1 MPAKQLSKE
10 TGISAITGK
19 SVVIRHA
26 TESDLVF
33 IEESL
38 KKRGSAIV
46 DLQAFQFVV
55 AAEDNDIIGFGGLRR
70 KGDVCDIACAVVVE
84 KQKNKG
90 IGAAIVSHLI
100 EYSPV
105 DRVFVA
111 TDLVEYFKDLGFA
124 ETNRGPGE
132 LGCVLDVECGPRGKR
147 GPVLMVYEK

>member
-1 MPAKQLSKE
+1 MTIKPSAKE

-26 TESDLVF
+26 TGSDMVF

-38 KKRGSAIV
+38 KKHGSAII

-55 AAEDNDIIGFGGLRR
+55 AAEDGDIIGFGGLRR

-84 KQKNKG
+84 KRRNRG
-90 IGAAIVSHLI
+90 IGAAIVNHLI
-100 EYSPV
+100 EYAPV
-105 DRVFVA
+105 DRVFVT
-111 TDLVEYFKDLGFA
+111 TDLVEYFKELGFA

-132 LGCVLDVECGPRGKR
+132 MGCVLDIECGPRGKR

>member
-1 MPAKQLSKE
+1 MPAKQQSRE

-26 TESDLVF
+26 TGSDMVF

-38 KKRGSAIV
+38 KEHGSAVI

-55 AAEDNDIIGFGGLRR
+55 AAENSHIIGFGGLRQ
-70 KGDVCDIACAVVVE
+70 KGDVCDIACAIVVE
-84 KQKNKG
+84 KRRNTG
-90 IGAAIVSHLI
+90 IGAAIVNHLI
-100 EYSPV
+100 EYAPV
-105 DRVFVA
+105 DRVFVT
-111 TDLVEYFKDLGFA
+111 TDVVEYFKELGFA

-147 GPVLMVYEK
+147 GQVLMVYEK

>member
-1 MPAKQLSKE
+1 MTIKPSAKE

-26 TESDLVF
+26 TESDMVF

-38 KKRGSAIV
+38 KKHGSAVI

-55 AAEDNDIIGFGGLRR
+55 AAEDSDIIGFGGLRR

-84 KQKNKG
+84 KHRNRG

-100 EYSPV
+100 EYAPV
-105 DRVFVA
+105 DRVFVT

-132 LGCVLDVECGPRGKR
+132 MGCVLDIECGPRGKR

>member
-1 MPAKQLSKE
+1 MPAKQLPKM

-26 TESDLVF
+26 TESDMVF

-38 KKRGSAIV
+38 KKDGIAII

-55 AAEDNDIIGFGGLRR
+55 AAENSDIIGFGGLRR

-84 KQKNKG
+84 KRRNRG
-90 IGAAIVSHLI
+90 IGAAIVNHLI
-100 EYSPV
+100 EYAPV
-105 DRVFVA
+105 DRVFVT
-111 TDLVEYFKDLGFA
+111 TDFVEYFKELGFA

-132 LGCVLDVECGPRGKR
+132 LGCVLDVEYAAHGKR
-147 GPVLMVYEK
+147 NLVLMVYEK

>member
-19 SVVIRHA
+19 SVMIRHA
-26 TESDLVF
+26 TESDMVF

-38 KKRGSAIV
+38 KKHDIAVI

-55 AAEDNDIIGFGGLRR
+55 AAENSDIIGFGGLRQT
-70 KGDVCDIACAVVVE
+70 GDVCDIACAIVVE
-84 KQKNKG
+84 KRRNRG
-90 IGAAIVSHLI
+90 IGAAIVGHLI
-100 EYSPV
+100 EYAPV
-105 DRVFVA
+105 DRVFVT
-111 TDLVEYFKDLGFA
+111 TDLVEYFKELGFA

-132 LGCVLDVECGPRGKR
+132 LGCVLDLECGPRGTR

>member
-1 MPAKQLSKE
+1 MTIKPSAKE

-19 SVVIRHA
+19 TVVVRHA
-26 TESDLVF
+26 NDSDLVF

-38 KKRGSAIV
+38 KKKGRAII

-55 AAEDNDIIGFGGLRR
+55 AAEDGDIIGFGGLRR

-84 KQKNKG
+84 KHRNRG

-100 EYSPV
+100 EYAPA
-105 DRVFVA
+105 DRVFVT
-111 TDLVEYFKDLGFA
+111 TDVVEYFKDLGFA

>member
-19 SVVIRHA
+19 SVMIRHA
-26 TESDLVF
+26 TGSDMVF

-38 KKRGSAIV
+38 KEHGIAVV

-55 AAEDNDIIGFGGLRR
+55 AAENSDIIGFGGLRR
-70 KGDVCDIACAVVVE
+70 TGDVCDIACAIVVE
-84 KQKNKG
+84 KRRNRG
-90 IGAAIVSHLI
+90 IGAAIVGHLI
-100 EYSPV
+100 EYAPV

-111 TDLVEYFKDLGFA
+111 TDLVDYFKELGFA
-124 ETNRGPGE
+124 ETNRRPGE
-132 LGCVLDVECGPRGKR
+132 LGCVLDVECAPRGKR